1 MKRLLHPLSLAAALA
16 CFGSAAGAFA
26 QAPSP
31 VEDKLREQLKAVT
44 LQLRTAQSDAATA
57 AAEKAA
63 AEEKTKEVEALVKKL
78 TKEREDLT
86 KEKAGVVEAA
96 RKMKETLEGE
106 LSLKSQELVKYQKS
120 LDKWKASHVEISDIA
135 KKKEAAR
142 ASFATKNAALERR
155 VADLRTRNQNL
166 FNTANEILERF
177 RKFSL
182 GEAIAAREP
191 FTGLTRVKLQ
201 NQLQEYGDK
210 ILDNPAPAANAPLP
224 AAAPAAAPAP
234 AAAAAPTSAPA
245 PAKP

>member
-1 MKRLLHPLSLAAALA
+1 MNRFFNPLSILTLLAFL
-16 CFGSAAGAFA
+16 AGAVPSHA

-31 VEDKLREQLKAVT
+31 TEDKLREQLKAVT

-63 AEEKTKEVEALVKKL
+63 AEEKSKELEGSIKKL
-78 TKEREDLT
+78 IKEREDLT
-86 KEKAGVVEAA
+86 KEKAGVIEAA
-96 RKMKETLEGE
+96 TKMKQTLEGQ
-106 LSLKSQELVKYQKS
+106 LSLKSEELTKYRKS

-142 ASFATKNAALERR
+142 AAYETKNNALERR
-155 VADLRTRNQNL
+155 IADLRTRNQNL
-166 FNTANEILERF
+166 FNTANEILDRF

-182 GEAIAAREP
+182 GEAISAREP

-210 ILDNPAPAANAPLP
+210 ILDNPAPAANHS
-224 AAAPAAAPAP
+224 
-234 AAAAAPTSAPA
+234 TGM
-245 PAKP
+245 KR

>member
-1 MKRLLHPLSLAAALA
+1 MNRFTNPLSLLAMLALLA
-16 CFGSAAGAFA
+16 SAVPSHA

-31 VEDKLREQLKAVT
+31 TEDKLREQLKAVT

-63 AEEKTKEVEALVKKL
+63 AEEKSKELEGSIKKL
-78 TKEREDLT
+78 IKEREDLT

-96 RKMKETLEGE
+96 RIMKETLDGQ
-106 LSLKSQELVKYQKS
+106 LSLKSEELNKYRKS

-142 ASFATKNAALERR
+142 AAFETKNNALERR
-155 VADLRTRNQNL
+155 LADLRTRNQNL

-182 GEAIAAREP
+182 GEAISAREP

-201 NQLQEYGDK
+201 NQLQEFGDK

-224 AAAPAAAPAP
+224 AAAPAASAPASP
-234 AAAAAPTSAPA
+234 PTSAPA
-245 PAKP
+245 KP